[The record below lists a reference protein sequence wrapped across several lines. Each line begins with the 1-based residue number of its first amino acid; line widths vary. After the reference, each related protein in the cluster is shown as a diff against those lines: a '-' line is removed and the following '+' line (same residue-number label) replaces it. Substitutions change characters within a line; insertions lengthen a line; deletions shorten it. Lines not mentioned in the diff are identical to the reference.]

1 MTESSGRSVLLV
13 SPYHSGS
20 HAQWASGYAAASRHR
35 VHIVSHEGQFWKWR
49 LSGSAPT
56 LAEAVVD
63 HIAEHGAPDAILATS
78 MTDVAGLL
86 GLVRRQVDAPCGL
99 YLHENQITYPT
110 SGRTT
115 TEQRLGLI
123 AWTSLLAADR
133 VAFNSAFHRDSLF
146 AALPGFLNSF
156 PDRRQHHLIE
166 SVAARS
172 EVLPV
177 GIDLRRLDSH
187 RPDHGSPPLLV
198 WNHRWDPDKAPEA
211 FLDLCLDLAESVD
224 YRVALAGERFVGQGD
239 EYRPLIDR
247 LGDRVVVDRFLTR
260 DEYDR
265 LLVTADIVVSTA
277 HQEFFGVSV
286 VEAMHAGAFP
296 VLPDRLVYPERVPI
310 ELHDRALYRGPAH
323 AVELLRAAVEDIEGT
338 RRVAEGLRAI
348 TGRFDWGEVA
358 PRYDD
363 WIESMIGS

>member
-1 MTESSGRSVLLV
+1 MTEPSGRSVLLV

-20 HAQWASGYAAASRHR
+20 HAQWASGFAAASRHR

-86 GLVRRQVDAPCGL
+86 GLVRRHTDAPCGL

-110 SGRTT
+110 RGRTT
-115 TEQRLGLI
+115 TEQRLGLV

-146 AALPGFLNSF
+146 TALPGFLNSF
-156 PDRRQHHLIE
+156 PDQRHHHLIE

-187 RPDHGSPPLLV
+187 PRDRELPPLLL
-198 WNHRWDPDKAPEA
+198 WNHRWDPDKDPEA
-211 FLDLCLDLAESVD
+211 FLDLCAALAESVD
-224 YRVALAGERFVGQGD
+224 FRVALAGERFVGQGD
-239 EYRPLIDR
+239 EYRPHIDR
-247 LGDRVVVDRFLTR
+247 LGDRVVVDRFLTS
-260 DEYDR
+260 DDYDR

-286 VEAMHAGAFP
+286 VEGMHAGAFP
-296 VLPDRLVYPERVPI
+296 ILPNRLVYPERVPV
-310 ELHDRALYRGPAH
+310 ELHDRALYRGLDQ
-323 AVELLRAAVEDIEGT
+323 AVELLRAALEALDST
-338 RRVAEGLRAI
+338 RREAAGLRAV
-348 TGRFDWGEVA
+348 TEAFDWRVVA